1 MENQVAHHSCIVQ
14 KAFMALLPWK
24 GCPPGRYQKVSPFP
38 LVSTRN
44 GGAIQ
49 LAQDFRFSGLL
60 WLLSPLA
67 NAAVSEA
74 KLVAEPEMVALL
86 RASGAP

>member
-1 MENQVAHHSCIVQ
+1 MEGVSSREVPEG
-14 KAFMALLPWK
+14 LPLPISVHQEW
-24 GCPPGRYQKVSPFP
+24 
-38 LVSTRN
+38 
-44 GGAIQ
+44 GAIQ
-49 LAQDFRFSGLL
+49 LAQDFRFSGFL

-74 KLVAEPEMVALL
+74 RLVAEPEMVALL